1 MIYRPGDYVYIA
13 DLPQRPLCRV
23 AGADGASSLDGP
35 FQILTLEPVDEPW
48 RYWPETRLIRL
59 DGAVLPA
66 GQTPPRRPEGTRRTG
81 LLAP

>member
-1 MIYRPGDYVYIA
+1 MTYQPGDYVYVA

-23 AGADGASSLDGP
+23 EGADGASSVDGP

-59 DGAVLPA
+59 DASVLPA
-66 GQTPPRRPEGTRRTG
+66 GGADARR
-81 LLAP
+81 LAAP